1 MFESIDS
8 MYNFL
13 MGKPLDGKG
22 GDKDDKVKESKIEID
37 DTTIG
42 RIADAVIEKLNKPK
56 PEKEPEKELEKEVE
70 KEN

>member
-8 MYNFL
+8 MYNFI
-13 MGKPLDGKG
+13 MGKPLDSKG
-22 GDKDDKVKESKIEID
+22 GDKGDKVKESKLEID
-37 DTTIG
+37 DTTIS

-56 PEKEPEKELEKEVE
+56 ELEKEPENEKEE